1 AVRALRRSAGFQ
13 DDENRLQVV
22 FSSIQASSPKVL
34 FGGKR
39 ASIRLQPGRRSF
51 FVQLRLN
58 LPSASHNPVGF
69 VRYVCISRRSVVQ
82 DLAIP
87 PDPHVVSW
95 AFGGMV
101 EGMSGVISGW

>member
-1 AVRALRRSAGFQ
+1 
-13 DDENRLQVV
+13 

-58 LPSASHNPVGF
+58 LPSASHNPVGLG
-69 VRYVCISRRSVVQ
+69 RYVCISRHSVVHN
-82 DLAIP
+82 LAIP
-87 PDPHVVSW
+87 PDHHVVLWRSG
-95 AFGGMV
+95 AMV
-101 EGMSGVISGW
+101 EGMSIVITLLKHKRGLCKTETS